1 MKEAKPFVDRK
12 RMTNLGEAVA
22 GKLRKLNHPVIS
34 DIDIIKAM
42 HAVYVDGKVRYLRG
56 ERPSYSAFERTRSIL
71 KAEKIIERDTD
82 YGRFWRVN
90 TVSDRAADE
99 IVCLLDETVYI
110 SHLSAMQSYG
120 LTHRRPTELHLTR
133 AAEGYW
139 HEVKSRLLAESPEY
153 AEFHLRLL
161 RTHHPRSVRG
171 RRLSILSTKYFGNY
185 TQLRNS
191 YARLSSIGLTF
202 HDMLSSPDLCGGMA
216 HVLDV
221 FQDHALTYIEEI
233 IAEIDRTDSQIVKV
247 RAGYL
252 LDERL
257 GVKDRRIENWT
268 KFAQRGGSRILDPH
282 KPFKAT
288 YSEKWMIS
296 INV

>member
-1 MKEAKPFVDRK
+1 MKEPKPFVDRK

-22 GKLRKLNHPVIS
+22 TRLRKLDRPVIG
-34 DIDIIKAM
+34 DIHIIKAM
-42 HAVYVDGKVRYLRG
+42 YDVYAEGKVRYLRG

-71 KAEKIIERDTD
+71 KAEKIIGRDLD

-90 TVSDRAADE
+90 TVPDRTADE
-99 IVCLLDETVYI
+99 IVCLLDETIYI
-110 SHLSAMQSYG
+110 SHLSAMQGYG
-120 LTHRRPTELHLTR
+120 LTNRRPSKLHLTR
-133 AAEGYW
+133 SDGTYW
-139 HEVKSRLLAESPEY
+139 QQVKHRMLSELSIY
-153 AEFHLRLL
+153 TEFNLPVL
-161 RTHHPRSVRG
+161 RTHHPHSVRG
-171 RRLSILSTKYFGNY
+171 RALSISSTKHFGLS

-202 HDMLSSPDLCGGMA
+202 HDMLSQPTLCGGMA

-221 FQDHALTYIEEI
+221 FQDHALTYLEEI
-233 IAEIDRTDSQIVKV
+233 VTEIDRSESAIVKV

-257 GVKDRRIENWT
+257 GIKDPRIERWAN
-268 KFAQRGGSRILDPH
+268 FAQRGGSRILDPQ